1 MVKIYRKTTDKGTA
15 IRFQIARGL
24 TNAQISKTLGVCESL
39 VRYYRKRPEK
49 FEVKRASAQ
58 KLPKKK

>member
-1 MVKIYRKTTDKGTA
+1 MVKIYRKITDKGAA

-39 VRYYRKRPEK
+39 VRYY
-49 FEVKRASAQ
+49 
-58 KLPKKK
+58 

>member
-1 MVKIYRKTTDKGTA
+1 MAKIYRKITEKEEA

-24 TNAQISKTLGVCESL
+24 TNAQISKTSGACESL

-49 FEVKRASAQ
+49 FE
-58 KLPKKK
+58 